1 MLYYLRKKN
10 KMRVLIA
17 GATGLIG
24 KPLVAALRKRGDEV
38 WFLTT
43 DESKKDSIAGAQG
56 FYWDPKNHYCP
67 IEAVQDVSVVINLA
81 GASVSLPWTKK
92 QKNEILQSRLD
103 TAKAIKLALKKQNHD
118 VHYIGASGIS
128 GYASSYSLN
137 YNDQDQTFGSGFL
150 AEIGRAHV

>member
-1 MLYYLRKKN
+1 
-10 KMRVLIA
+10 MRVLIA

-24 KPLVAALRKRGDEV
+24 KPLVAALCERGDEV

-56 FYWDPKNHYCP
+56 FYWDPKNHFCP
-67 IEAVQDVSVVINLA
+67 EEALEGVAAVINLA
-81 GASVSLPWTKK
+81 GTSVSLPWTKK
-92 QKNEILQSRLD
+92 RKHQILQSRLD
-103 TAKAIKLALKKQNHD
+103 TANTLKMALKKVNQK

-137 YNDQDQTFGSGFL
+137 
-150 AEIGRAHV
+150 